1 MKRQHSI
8 INDGVAPYLYIA
20 PAICFILFIY
30 FYPLLR
36 TIRNSFF
43 RFSAG
48 TGTFNRLGNYA
59 FIFFKDE
66 TFKVAFFN
74 NIKLLLGVPVLTI
87 LSLLIATLIYQQVK
101 GWKIFRIIK
110 VLPYIL
116 PITVIGIIFNYI
128 LRLNGLLNT
137 ILRGIGLDSLALDW
151 MGNADFAIYSIL
163 AVVIW
168 KELGFGVILFL
179 ARMLSIDPS
188 LYDASKVDGASWL
201 RTLFNITIPELINVI
216 VFYVII
222 NIINFLS
229 WMFNYIFVMSRGG
242 PIHSTYVIEFYVYRL
257 GIRYRQMGVAS
268 SAAVILLLLSMVF
281 VILQY
286 FVRRRLLRD
295 REV

>member
-1 MKRQHSI
+1 MKIKKRVK
-8 INDGVAPYLYIA
+8 NDGLAPYIYVAPS
-20 PAICFILFIY
+20 ICFILFIY

-36 TIRNSFF
+36 TIRNSFY
-43 RFSAG
+43 RFSGG

-59 FIFFKDE
+59 FILFKDV
-66 TFKVAFFN
+66 TFRVSFFN
-74 NIKLLLGVPVLTI
+74 NIKLLLGVPILTI

-101 GWKIFRIIK
+101 GWKVFRIIK

-137 ILRGIGLDSLALDW
+137 FLRGIGLDALALDW
-151 MGNADFAIYSIL
+151 MGNPNYAIYSIL

-201 RTLFNITIPELINVI
+201 RTLFNITIPELVNVI

-257 GIRYRQMGVAS
+257 GIRYRQIGVAS
-268 SAAVILLLLSMVF
+268 SAAVILLLLSMIF

-286 FVRRRLLRD
+286 VIRKRLLRS